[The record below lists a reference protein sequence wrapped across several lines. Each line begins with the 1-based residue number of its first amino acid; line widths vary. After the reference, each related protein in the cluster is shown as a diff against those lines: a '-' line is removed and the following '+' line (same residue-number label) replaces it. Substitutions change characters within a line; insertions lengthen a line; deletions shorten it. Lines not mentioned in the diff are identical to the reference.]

1 MGKIR
6 EDGAIA
12 RGNQLGRYGGGMHGG
27 HVGAMNA
34 CDQYSGVVNARISP
48 SRMLGRFV
56 LLALAATLA
65 LLAVTPMPASLKILA
80 GTWTLCLAL
89 HAWSR
94 LAQARRI
101 AVSLSGT
108 IIVETRAGTMEGMLC
123 ERCFVAPFL
132 TVVHWRPAGKR
143 FSRALAIAPDMMAE
157 REFRALRVLL
167 RWR

>member
-1 MGKIR
+1 
-6 EDGAIA
+6 
-12 RGNQLGRYGGGMHGG
+12 
-27 HVGAMNA
+27 
-34 CDQYSGVVNARISP
+34 
-48 SRMLGRFV
+48 MLGRFV